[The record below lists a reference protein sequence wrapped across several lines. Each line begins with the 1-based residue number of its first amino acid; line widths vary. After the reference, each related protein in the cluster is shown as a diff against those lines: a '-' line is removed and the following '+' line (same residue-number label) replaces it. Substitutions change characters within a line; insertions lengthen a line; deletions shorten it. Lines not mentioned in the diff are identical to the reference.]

1 LGKSFRAVTMVT
13 LSLVL
18 LVGVVLA
25 GCGGG
30 GQDALVGADMDLY
43 QYLKGTTGDMND
55 KTINSASEGGGEA
68 GYKFGLAATVYPTY
82 RYSAAALDAMA
93 NVVFAPPYQ
102 TLSVASQANAT
113 TFDMLTGGDQLSV
126 NGAIFAYM
134 PAAEQDMVSTAVA
147 GFFNRHDNDLAAA
160 KDPDETSA
168 YEILAGRGAAAATAW
183 ATEVAAG
190 GDYADRFFVNLVKG
204 YVTSYPAA
212 FAPYWLSVWGY
223 ATPPTSPTEAEIEAV
238 ARVAGESSFISGTAG
253 TMYPTQAE
261 ALAQSM
267 YSTAYADLAETEGP
281 YVDAEVYANLPSA
294 FGNVTANAAV
304 IEGTRNGVAAGLKA
318 YGMITHDTY
327 ATCTGVEKAAVDQA
341 LFATALPGP
350 ALEWDYI
357 TFAAVPGAIMGWGA
371 EMADALALDKSYCY
385 VVLNSSV
392 GYSAAESW
400 KADVTAGAH
409 PRQAFYRWLSK
420 EQVRQGASYG
430 TLIQVCVNEF
440 SFKITNPNDYLIS
453 VDNMNINFQIASSAL
468 ADEVLVDAAK
478 LAVGDKLW
486 VPANDEVIVKLAAP
500 TKTLDVITWL
510 VMAGKSS
517 NDGRALA
524 GDVWSQISA
533 GTAEW
538 IVTVEA
544 TMSNETETITDT
556 YDLTWVPTA

>member
-30 GQDALVGADMDLY
+30 GQADLVGADMDLY

-55 KTINSASEGGGEA
+55 ATINSASEGGGEA
-68 GYKFGLAATVYPTY
+68 GFKFGLAATVYPTF
-82 RYSAAALDAMA
+82 RYSDAKRDGMA
-93 NVVFAPPYQ
+93 NTVFPPPYQ
-102 TLSVASQANAT
+102 TLSVASQANLT
-113 TFDMLTGGDQLSV
+113 TFDMLTGGDQLAV

-134 PAAEQDMVSTAVA
+134 PAAEQDNVSTVVA

-168 YEILAGRGAAAATAW
+168 YEILQGVSATAAAGW
-183 ATEVAAG
+183 ATDVEAG
-190 GDYADRFFVNLVKG
+190 KDYADRFFVWMLKETVAA
-204 YVTSYPAA
+204 YPTMFGLPADTTDNA
-212 FAPYWLSVWGY
+212 I
-223 ATPPTSPTEAEIEAV
+223 IEATALAV
-238 ARVAGESSFISGTAG
+238 GKLSFTNGTAG
-253 TMYPTQAE
+253 TMYPTQQAAKTE
-261 ALAQSM
+261 ALH
-267 YSTAYADLAETEGP
+267 TGVAYADLTAAQQATVNG
-281 YVDAEVYANLPSA
+281 AVYAELPSA
-294 FGNVTANAAV
+294 FPNEAARDAV
-304 IEGTRNGVAAGLKA
+304 R
-318 YGMITHDTY
+318 DTY
-327 ATCTGVEKAAVDQA
+327 TAALFGGLGITQYADAPASQQAMVDQYISSVG
-341 LFATALPGP
+341 LPAGEP
-350 ALEWDYI
+350 TWKEKDYI
-357 TFAAVPGAIMGWGA
+357 DFYAVPGAIAGWGA
-371 EMADALALDKSYCY
+371 ELADAKPLDESMCY
-385 VVLNSSV
+385 VALNSSV
-392 GYSAAESW
+392 SYSAAESW

-409 PRQAFYRWLSK
+409 PRQAYYRWLSK

-468 ADEVLVDAAK
+468 GDELLVDAAK

-486 VPANDEVIVKLAAP
+486 VPANDDVIVKLAAP